1 MTTTTIAAESFTSE
15 LTPAESITAALR
27 VLGIDLVPDPETTI
41 KAVGKTTMIDTYLM
55 QKMIDYRPELIAL
68 MESGTQVVD
77 TARATLDN
85 ATTWEEVE
93 TALAK
98 VIDAFDGHLIGYDS
112 IEVFSSAANAKAAT
126 IPAAGAVF

>member
-1 MTTTTIAAESFTSE
+1 MTTTIAAESFTSE
-15 LTPAESITAALR
+15 LTPAEQVVSALR

-41 KAVGKTTMIDTYLM
+41 KAVGKTTLIDTYLM

-68 MESGTQVVD
+68 MESGAQVVE
-77 TARATLDN
+77 TARETLDN

-112 IEVFSSAANAKAAT
+112 IEDFSSAANAKAAT

>member
-1 MTTTTIAAESFTSE
+1 MTTTIAAESFTSE

-68 MESGTQVVD
+68 MESGAQVVD
-77 TARATLDN
+77 TARETLDN

-93 TALAK
+93 TALAA

>member
-1 MTTTTIAAESFTSE
+1 MTTTIAAESFTSA

-68 MESGTQVVD
+68 MESGAQVVD
-77 TARATLDN
+77 TARETLDN

-93 TALAK
+93 TALAA

>member
-1 MTTTTIAAESFTSE
+1 MTTTIAAESFTSE
-15 LTPAESITAALR
+15 LTPAEQVVSALR

-41 KAVGKTTMIDTYLM
+41 KAVGKTTLIDTYLM

-68 MESGTQVVD
+68 MESGAQVVE
-77 TARATLDN
+77 TARETLDN

-112 IEVFSSAANAKAAT
+112 IEEFTGQANAKAKA

>member
-15 LTPAESITAALR
+15 LTPAEQVVSALR
-27 VLGIDLVPDPETTI
+27 VLGVDLVLDPVTEI
-41 KAVGKTTMIDTYLM
+41 KATGTTTRIDAYLHKQMIDHR
-55 QKMIDYRPELIAL
+55 QDLIEMVKDGAL
-68 MESGTQVVD
+68 VVD
-77 TARATLDN
+77 TARETLDT

-112 IEVFSSAANAKAAT
+112 IEDFHSAANAKAAT